1 MTDCVIC
8 QNLIPASIGFVISM
22 SQLIHSASRLP
33 INMTHVRQQFARRGT
48 LENARFFNDE
58 IAARMI
64 DRLGYIKIDPKHIVD
79 AGCGPGHAL
88 HLLAGRYPQANV
100 TGVDHCE
107 SFIRHC
113 QTTYQARGLKS
124 LVQKLKGRQDFRFEL
139 ADMAST
145 PLAPESVDM
154 IWSNLALHW
163 HREPHDVIRE
173 WRRVL
178 RSSGLAMF
186 SCLGPGTF
194 RELRTAVDVAD
205 IKTQTLQFVDMHD
218 FGDILLE
225 NGFMD
230 PVMDQEVITLTYRT
244 VDALLKDVRGLGGNP
259 SEARANGLKGRA
271 WYERLREGIE
281 KGRGADGLLRLSLEV
296 AYGHA
301 WCKPVRQNT
310 AGETLVPI
318 SSIQRAVR

>member
-1 MTDCVIC
+1 MTDYVIC
-8 QNLIPASIGFVISM
+8 QRPTPASIGVVIPM

-33 INMTHVRQQFARRGT
+33 INMTHVRQQFARRDS
-48 LENARFFNDE
+48 LEQARFFYDE

-64 DRLGYIKIDPKHIVD
+64 DRLGYIKISPERIID
-79 AGCGPGHAL
+79 AGCGPGHSI
-88 HLLAGRYPQANV
+88 HLLAARYPQAAV

-107 SFIRHC
+107 PFIAQCRSRLVP
-113 QTTYQARGLKS
+113 TGLKS
-124 LVQKLKGRQDFRFEL
+124 LVSKLKGQQRFDFEL
-139 ADMAST
+139 ADLASM
-145 PLAPESVDM
+145 PLPPESVDM

-163 HREPHDVIRE
+163 HQQPHDVIRE

-178 RSSGLAMF
+178 RNSGLAMF

-194 RELRTAVDVAD
+194 RELRSAVDVAG
-205 IKTQTLQFVDMHD
+205 IRTQVMQFVDMHD

-244 VDALLKDVRGLGGNP
+244 VDTLLKDVRGLGGNP
-259 SEARANGLKGRA
+259 SEARADGLKGRQ
-271 WYERLREGIE
+271 WYQRLRDALEA
-281 KGRGADGLLRLSLEV
+281 GRGDDGLLRLSLEV

-301 WCKPVRQNT
+301 WCKPVRQNA
-310 AGETLVPI
+310 AGDTLVPVSAI
-318 SSIQRAVR
+318 RRATR

>member
-1 MTDCVIC
+1 
-8 QNLIPASIGFVISM
+8 M

-33 INMTHVRQQFARRGT
+33 INMTHVRQQFARRGM
-48 LENARFFNDE
+48 LEDARFFNDE

-64 DRLGYIKIDPKHIVD
+64 DRLGYIKVNPQQIVD
-79 AGCGPGHAL
+79 AGCGPGNAL
-88 HLLAGRYPQANV
+88 YLLASRYPQASI
-100 TGVDHCE
+100 TGVDHCT
-107 SFIRHC
+107 SFIAHC
-113 QTTYQARGLKS
+113 ESEFQIKGLKS
-124 LVQKLKGRQDFRFEL
+124 LLHKLKGGQNFAFAC
-139 ADMAST
+139 ADMASM
-145 PLAPESVDM
+145 PMAPESVDM

-163 HREPHDVIRE
+163 HRRPHDVIRE

-178 RSSGLAMF
+178 RTSGLAMF

-194 RELRTAVDVAD
+194 KEVRTAVTVAG
-205 IKTQTLQFVDMHD
+205 IQTQTMQFVDMHD

-259 SEARANGLKGRA
+259 SEDRASGLKGRG
-271 WYERLREGIE
+271 WYQRLRDGLEQ
-281 KGRGADGLLRLSLEV
+281 GRGSDGLLRLSLEV

-301 WCKPVRQNT
+301 WCKPVRQND
-310 AGETLVPI
+310 AGETLVPV
-318 SSIQRAVR
+318 SSIRRAVR